1 MAVGGGI
8 LARVSRP
15 TPVPD
20 PDLDAEREVDLR
32 SVWERIS
39 ARWWL
44 PLAGLLL
51 GLVVGFLLAL
61 GGGTVYR
68 AEALLFLGQP
78 FTPQGGGQIQS
89 LATNPRTVGEIIR
102 SESALRAAAR
112 ESGLTVSQLRGNVA
126 STPITTAGQSRLQ
139 TPLVEVS
146 VKGNAPAKVAAA
158 ANALAERVVERVSL
172 YVEDKVQVLE
182 DQIANDNRE
191 LEQINTRIAR
201 ATQQQT
207 EILENEEL
215 SASERLLLLT
225 NINSTIGF
233 AEQRRGTV
241 QEDLLQARQLLSL
254 ATRVEQSSVIEP
266 AVSAKTTARSG
277 RNAALVGGLIGL
289 LLGCAA
295 ALLADP
301 FLARR
306 AQRV

>member
-1 MAVGGGI
+1 VGVAKV
-8 LARVSRP
+8 ARVSRP

-20 PDLDAEREVDLR
+20 LDAERDVDLR
-32 SVWERIS
+32 SVWERIA

-44 PLAGLLL
+44 PVAGLVL

-61 GGGTVYR
+61 GGGKVYR

-78 FTPQGGGQIQS
+78 FTPQGGGQITS

-112 ESGLTVSQLRGNVA
+112 ESGMTVAQLRGNVA
-126 STPITTAGQSRLQ
+126 STPIATTGQSRLQ

-146 VKGNAPAKVAAA
+146 VKGSAPAKVAAA
-158 ANALAERVVERVSL
+158 ANALADRVVQRVSL
-172 YVEDKVQVLE
+172 YVDDKVQVLE
-182 DQIANDNRE
+182 DQITNDNRE
-191 LEQINTRIAR
+191 LDQINARIAR
-201 ATQQQT
+201 ATEQQT
-207 EILENEEL
+207 EILENEAL

-254 ATRVEQSSVIEP
+254 AQRVEQSSVVEP
-266 AVSAKTTARSG
+266 AVAAKTTARSG

-306 AQRV
+306 PRAA

>member
-1 MAVGGGI
+1 
-8 LARVSRP
+8 VSRP
-15 TPVPD
+15 TPV

-102 SESALRAAAR
+102 SESALRVAAR
-112 ESGLTVSQLRGNVA
+112 ESGLTVSQLRGNVS
-126 STPITTAGQSRLQ
+126 STPIVTTGQSRLQ

-172 YVEDKVQVLE
+172 YVDDKVQVLE

-207 EILENEEL
+207 EILENDEL

-306 AQRV
+306 AKTA

>member
-1 MAVGGGI
+1 MTRT
-8 LARVSRP
+8 LE
-15 TPVPD
+15 D
-20 PDLDAEREVDLR
+20 PDAEREVDLR
-32 SVWERIS
+32 SVWERIA

-44 PLAGLLL
+44 PVLGIVA
-51 GLVVGFLLAL
+51 GLVVGFALAL
-61 GGGTVYR
+61 GGGQVYK
-68 AEALLFLGQP
+68 AETLLFLGQP

-112 ESGLTVSQLRGNVA
+112 ESGMTVAQLRGNVT
-126 STPITTAGQSRLQ
+126 STPITSVGQSRLQ

-146 VKGNAPAKVAAA
+146 VKGSAPGKVAAA
-158 ANALAERVVERVSL
+158 ANALADRVVQRVSL
-172 YVEDKVQVLE
+172 YVDDKVQVLE

-191 LEQINTRIAR
+191 LSQINQRIAS

-207 EILENEEL
+207 EILENRSL

-233 AEQRRGTV
+233 SEQRRGTV
-241 QEDLLQARQLLSL
+241 QQDLLQARQLLSL
-254 ATRVEQSSVIEP
+254 AQRVEQSSVVEP
-266 AVSAKTTARSG
+266 AVAAKTTARSTL
-277 RNAALVGGLIGL
+277 NAALVGGLIGL

-306 AQRV
+306 ARTA

>member
-1 MAVGGGI
+1 M
-8 LARVSRP
+8 SRP
-15 TPVPD
+15 TPV

-44 PLAGLLL
+44 PLTGLLL

-68 AEALLFLGQP
+68 AEALIFLGQP

-89 LATNPRTVGEIIR
+89 LATNPRTVGEIVR
-102 SESALRAAAR
+102 SESALRVAAR
-112 ESGLTVSQLRGNVA
+112 ESGLTVSQLRGNVS

-139 TPLVEVS
+139 TPLVEIS

-172 YVEDKVQVLE
+172 YVDDKVQVLE

-191 LEQINTRIAR
+191 LEQINTRISR

>member
-1 MAVGGGI
+1 
-8 LARVSRP
+8 VSRP
-15 TPVPD
+15 TPV

-32 SVWERIS
+32 SVWERIA

-44 PLAGLLL
+44 PVAGLVL

-61 GGGTVYR
+61 GGGKVYR

-78 FTPQGGGQIQS
+78 FTPQGGGQITS

-112 ESGLTVSQLRGNVA
+112 ESGMTVAQLRGNVA
-126 STPITTAGQSRLQ
+126 STPIATTGQSRLQ

-146 VKGNAPAKVAAA
+146 VKGSAPAKVAAA
-158 ANALAERVVERVSL
+158 ANALADRVVQRVSL
-172 YVEDKVQVLE
+172 YVDDKVQVLE
-182 DQIANDNRE
+182 DQITNDNRE
-191 LEQINTRIAR
+191 LDQINARIAR
-201 ATQQQT
+201 ATEQQT
-207 EILENEEL
+207 EILENEAL

-254 ATRVEQSSVIEP
+254 AQRVEQSSVVEP
-266 AVSAKTTARSG
+266 AVAAKTTARSG
-277 RNAALVGGLIGL
+277 RNAALIGGLIGL

-306 AQRV
+306 PRAA

>member
-1 MAVGGGI
+1 VTRT
-8 LARVSRP
+8 LE
-15 TPVPD
+15 D
-20 PDLDAEREVDLR
+20 PDAEREVDLR
-32 SVWERIS
+32 SVWERIA

-44 PLAGLLL
+44 PVLGIVA
-51 GLVVGFLLAL
+51 GLVVGFALAL
-61 GGGTVYR
+61 GGGQVYK
-68 AEALLFLGQP
+68 AETLLFLGQP

-112 ESGLTVSQLRGNVA
+112 ESGMTVAQLRGNVT
-126 STPITTAGQSRLQ
+126 STPITSVGQSRLQ

-146 VKGNAPAKVAAA
+146 VKGSAPGKVAAA
-158 ANALAERVVERVSL
+158 ANALADRVVQRVSL
-172 YVEDKVQVLE
+172 YVDDKVQVLE

-191 LEQINTRIAR
+191 LSQINQRIAS

-207 EILENEEL
+207 EILENRSL

-233 AEQRRGTV
+233 SEQRRGTV
-241 QEDLLQARQLLSL
+241 QQDLLQARQLLSL
-254 ATRVEQSSVIEP
+254 AQRVEQSSVVEP
-266 AVSAKTTARSG
+266 AVAAKTTARST

-306 AQRV
+306 ARTA

>member
-15 TPVPD
+15 TPV

-102 SESALRAAAR
+102 SESALRVAAR

-172 YVEDKVQVLE
+172 YVDDKVQVLE

-191 LEQINTRIAR
+191 LDQINTRIAR

-306 AQRV
+306 NRSA

>member
-1 MAVGGGI
+1 M
-8 LARVSRP
+8 SRP
-15 TPVPD
+15 TPV

-32 SVWERIS
+32 SVWERIA

-44 PLAGLLL
+44 PVAGLVL

-61 GGGTVYR
+61 GGSKVYR

-78 FTPQGGGQIQS
+78 FTPQGGGQITS

-112 ESGLTVSQLRGNVA
+112 ESGMTVAQLRGNVA
-126 STPITTAGQSRLQ
+126 STPIATTGQSRLQ

-146 VKGNAPAKVAAA
+146 VKGSAPAKVAAA
-158 ANALAERVVERVSL
+158 ANALADRVVQRVSL
-172 YVEDKVQVLE
+172 YVDDKVQVLE
-182 DQIANDNRE
+182 DQITNDNRE
-191 LEQINTRIAR
+191 LDQINARIAR
-201 ATQQQT
+201 ATEQQT
-207 EILENEEL
+207 EILENEAL

-254 ATRVEQSSVIEP
+254 AQRVEQSSVVEP
-266 AVSAKTTARSG
+266 AVAAKTTARSG

-306 AQRV
+306 ARAA